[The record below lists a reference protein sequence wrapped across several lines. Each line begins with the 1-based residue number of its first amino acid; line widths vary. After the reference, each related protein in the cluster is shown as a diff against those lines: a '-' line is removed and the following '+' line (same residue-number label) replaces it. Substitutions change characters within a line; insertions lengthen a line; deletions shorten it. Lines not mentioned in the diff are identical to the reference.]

1 MKPFLAMTMIVM
13 GGLLILGPVWSAHKQ
28 KERIADFYQK
38 QGNGAP
44 LPEVMRPHDA
54 YDWICLVGGAL
65 LAFAGVMQAVRLP
78 NKGST

>member
-13 GGLLILGPVWSAHKQ
+13 GGLLVLGPVWSAQKQ

-38 QGNGAP
+38 QGNGAL
-44 LPEVMRPHDA
+44 LPKEMSPHDA

-65 LAFAGVMQAVRLP
+65 LAFAGVRQAVRLP
-78 NKGST
+78 DKESS